1 MAENQQPQAQT
12 GNQPGGNR
20 PSGGNRSGGGNR
32 PGGFRPGGGG
42 NRPGGNRSPRNDRNR
57 DQDEGPKLDE
67 RVVQIARVVKVV
79 KGGRHFGFR
88 VVVVVG
94 DNNGSVGLGVGKARE
109 VPDAIRKGT
118 ERARK
123 AMQKIAMAGTT
134 IPHPVVTKFGAAE
147 VMLKPASPGTG
158 VVAGGGVR
166 AVMECAG
173 IRDVLTKSLGSSNR
187 LNVVRATM
195 AALNELREPAHEAK
209 LRGKLLNDI
218 LPPWRRTSNV
228 QPG

>member
-1 MAENQQPQAQT
+1 MADNQQRQ
-12 GNQPGGNR
+12 
-20 PSGGNRSGGGNR
+20 
-32 PGGFRPGGGG
+32 GG
-42 NRPGGNRSPRNDRNR
+42 NRPGGNRPGGNRFSRGDRNR

-67 RVVQIARVVKVV
+67 RVVQISRVAKVV

-94 DNNGSVGLGVGKARE
+94 DNNGNVGLGIGKSRE

-123 AMQKIAMAGTT
+123 AMQKVSMAGTT
-134 IPHPVVTKFGAAE
+134 IPHPVLTKFGASQ

-158 VVAGGGVR
+158 VIAGGGVR

-173 IRDVLTKSLGSSNR
+173 IRDVLTKSLGSANR

-195 AALNELREPAHEAK
+195 QALNELREPAQEAK
-209 LRGKLLNDI
+209 LRGKTLDDM
-218 LPPWRRTSNV
+218 LPPWRRTKNV